1 METTPLC
8 PSCGK
13 PLPSNAPK
21 GLCPECLMKGAFPT
35 GADADAREK
44 PPRFVPPKP
53 EELARQFPQLEILEF
68 IGQGGMGAVYKVRQK
83 ELDRIVAL
91 KILPPGIGGDPAFA
105 GRFAREAKALAKV
118 NHPGIVTL
126 YEFGNVGQASR
137 LSDERVSASGSAAAP
152 PPAGGTPALLYYFL
166 MEFVDG
172 VTLRQLLNA
181 GRVSPR
187 EALAIVPQI
196 CDALQFAHDQG
207 IVHRDIKPENILL
220 DRRGRV
226 KVADFGLAKIVG
238 TERGCPSRSGNESK
252 DATEKL
258 ESSSTSG
265 SAAAGTAAL
274 QSLTGE
280 HVMGT
285 PNYMAPEQIEHP
297 ADVDNRADIY
307 ALGVVFYQMLTG
319 ELPGK
324 PIVPPSQSGG
334 KVQIDVRLDEVVLR
348 ALERK
353 PELRYQQVSQ
363 VKTCVE
369 TIVNSGSAGVPP
381 VYPSSSRREEAQTEK
396 SEIGNRKSEIAP
408 RFSRTAIV
416 GACFGIVGMLA
427 LVLILFPRE
436 FIVLGHNLAFPFF
449 TLAASATLCLFV
461 VTILG
466 WVAVFQIKL
475 NAGRLRGLWLAE
487 FEGLLLP
494 LLVLDFII
502 FDSQAYITVETFRM
516 DAFMQTVFFP
526 PLHVAQP
533 TSNVPYESLVR
544 IATAFICVVSNT
556 LVAWG
561 VWRAVNIGS
570 TRVPSAA
577 PKRSVI
583 GKCALGLF
591 LVGTIG
597 SFLLATIGNGWLKLA
612 AECASMALTLALILG
627 LFAWRERLGRFVVLT
642 VCALFVVLM
651 AVASDIR
658 FVIVPAWW
666 DKLQTSFGPVTECTL
681 PMDEDGWTPLFDP
694 DFNSPVINPNP
705 GEPKNVLSADQA
717 TTDWLKLLRAFQLR
731 SHLEKPGL
739 VFHHDVQKH
748 NINCTAMS
756 GMTLGSADNEQWE
769 RITALA
775 QVAGTL
781 LQAGTVPGGY
791 QPYDAPD
798 NLPQTIFFK
807 TGQHRLGILQIT
819 DLSDSKHWLK
829 IRYKLAPEAPLSIP
843 PVQLISFGPVI
854 ERVVAD
860 SKADF
865 KTEAERTNAATMI
878 NFDSGLLLAGPSAI
892 WAEDAK
898 AQRSW
903 MQTNGVDALGVIP
916 QVNGLVGL
924 DMKVAAV
931 PPSAW
936 DLVPEPDFTNQ
947 LAGVTARETTVLSG
961 QMGSF
966 STWFFQTRKGRM
978 GILQITGF
986 TENPRGVKIRY
997 KLVQNGGATSNRP
1010 NTNGVIHFKFLRVEV
1025 PKDSHRIELYFER
1038 DTNYGLG
1045 IEVTQTA
1052 LPGPNGE
1059 YIPLD
1064 FWLKYGSQTKWVGVN
1079 SPNVLVWRLPE
1090 ELSENEIQAGVKE
1103 LEQNARQWTQ
1113 LYEGSNP
1120 EFAHIKNRE
1129 GWTYVLWSH
1138 VLREPSLRSTPSP
1151 APTLPVTNLNPV
1163 VESTSSQF
1171 NMQKDSQTK
1180 QAEEIKARIKAA
1192 AGIAAFPDRDPV
1204 LAAIAKDAA
1213 RADDLEDTRDALQ
1226 KMTAFPAR
1234 DDAICEVARQ
1244 LAAAG
1249 KRADA
1254 LELAKLV
1261 TAFPTRDALISELA
1275 K

>member
-1 METTPLC
+1 METTSLC

-35 GADADAREK
+35 GADAGAPEK

-105 GRFAREAKALAKV
+105 GRFAREAKALAKL

-126 YEFGNVGQASR
+126 YEFGQVGSGTG
-137 LSDERVSASGSAAAP
+137 VSPVRIEGDANQKHTGKMP
-152 PPAGGTPALLYYFL
+152 VPLFYFL

-238 TERGCPSRSGNESK
+238 NVAQT
-252 DATEKL
+252 
-258 ESSSTSG
+258 SSSAGSG
-265 SAAAGTAAL
+265 GVPAASSETTEPGGSVNSQAGKPALHAAL
-274 QSLTGE
+274 TDAG

-324 PIVPPSQSGG
+324 NIAPPSS
-334 KVQIDVRLDEVVLR
+334 KVQIDVRLDEIVLR
-348 ALERK
+348 ALEQK

-369 TIVNSGSAGVPP
+369 TIVGSSG
-381 VYPSSSRREEAQTEK
+381 RESAQTESGK
-396 SEIGNRKSEIAP
+396 PGESRLTSAATSSVP

-416 GACFGIVGMLA
+416 GACWAVFFWACLLFTFFSTLALIPSMMSSMSSMFSGLEPVSGSVSRIYSANPIYYVVLVIDLLLSLVGMPA
-427 LVLILFPRE
+427 
-436 FIVLGHNLAFPFF
+436 PFG
-449 TLAASATLCLFV
+449 T
-461 VTILG
+461 TILG
-466 WVAVFQIKL
+466 WVAVSQIRRSAGKL
-475 NAGRLRGLWLAE
+475 YGMWLAV
-487 FEGLLLP
+487 FDGLFFPLLL
-494 LLVLDFII
+494 LDGIIVDALTKAFQLFHIAPSSLIFWGVSALIDFFI
-502 FDSQAYITVETFRM
+502 
-516 DAFMQTVFFP
+516 
-526 PLHVAQP
+526 
-533 TSNVPYESLVR
+533 VR
-544 IATAFICVVSNT
+544 A
-556 LVAWG
+556 
-561 VWRAVNIGS
+561 VWRAVNKSSAGIL
-570 TRVPSAA
+570 PAA
-577 PKRSVI
+577 PPVAPGFAPAKAANEPARKNST
-583 GKCALGLF
+583 GKTIAIVCGVLVACGF
-591 LVGTIG
+591 LVL
-597 SFLLATIGNGWLKLA
+597 LLAAVLFIGVRTAKQHMIVGHQSVAQQEQMAQQQMEQTA
-612 AECASMALTLALILG
+612 ANARATQAATAQQAS
-627 LFAWRERLGRFVVLT
+627 
-642 VCALFVVLM
+642 
-651 AVASDIR
+651 
-658 FVIVPAWW
+658 
-666 DKLQTSFGPVTECTL
+666 
-681 PMDEDGWTPLFDP
+681 
-694 DFNSPVINPNP
+694 
-705 GEPKNVLSADQA
+705 SA
-717 TTDWLKLLRAFQLR
+717 
-731 SHLEKPGL
+731 
-739 VFHHDVQKH
+739 
-748 NINCTAMS
+748 
-756 GMTLGSADNEQWE
+756 
-769 RITALA
+769 
-775 QVAGTL
+775 
-781 LQAGTVPGGY
+781 
-791 QPYDAPD
+791 
-798 NLPQTIFFK
+798 NL
-807 TGQHRLGILQIT
+807 
-819 DLSDSKHWLK
+819 
-829 IRYKLAPEAPLSIP
+829 
-843 PVQLISFGPVI
+843 SFGPVI
-854 ERVVAD
+854 ERVVDDAID
-860 SKADF
+860 
-865 KTEAERTNAATMI
+865 
-878 NFDSGLLLAGPSAI
+878 FDSGKTGTAPLDGLMESGMNRVLANIKGIEREGWDIVQDNPETI
-892 WAEDAK
+892 F
-898 AQRSW
+898 
-903 MQTNGVDALGVIP
+903 
-916 QVNGLVGL
+916 GL
-924 DMKVAAV
+924 DMKAV
-931 PPSAW
+931 PLAAAMW
-936 DLVPEPDFTNQ
+936 DALSPQQTEKQIGVARVQAFVEFSPVTNFP
-947 LAGVTARETTVLSG
+947 ATYA
-961 QMGSF
+961 
-966 STWFFQTRKGRM
+966 FQTREG
-978 GILQITGF
+978 GIGLLQITGF
-986 TENPRGVKIRY
+986 TDNPRGVKIRY
-997 KLVQNGGATSNRP
+997 KLVQNGGDNSSRSIKT
-1010 NTNGVIHFKFLRVEV
+1010 GIIHFKFLRVEV
-1025 PKDSHRIELYFER
+1025 PKDSHRLELYFER

-1059 YIPLD
+1059 SIPLD

-1113 LYEGSNP
+1113 LPEGSKP

-1138 VLREPSLRSTPSP
+1138 VLREPSLRATHSP
-1151 APTLPVTNLNPV
+1151 APTLPVTNLNPA

-1171 NMQKDSQTK
+1171 NMQKNSQTK
-1180 QAEEIKARIKAA
+1180 PAEEIKSRIKAA
-1192 AGIAAFPDRDPV
+1192 AGIVAFPDRDPV

-1213 RADDLEDTRDALQ
+1213 RDGDLEDARDALQ

-1234 DDAICEVARQ
+1234 DDAIGEVARQ

-1261 TAFPTRDALISELA
+1261 TAFPARDALIGELA